1 MADEILCTVQDGIA
15 TLTLNRPEKR
25 NALNATALEQLA
37 GHLDTLERHKD
48 VRVVVM
54 RGAGQVFCAGRDL
67 RELGQQQQSTDIPRL
82 DITQV
87 FHQVECCRHPTIAM
101 VHGDALAGGCELAL
115 HCDLRVAADVARF
128 GMPLARLGLI
138 VPFDL
143 TRKLIEIIGTASTK
157 QLLFTA
163 EPITGTRAYEIGM
176 VHQVVSLSEIEQVTY
191 EMARSIAGNA
201 PLALAGIKATIRRTL
216 APQEQI
222 EHADLDALV
231 RQNRQSA
238 DAREG
243 IRAWLEKRQPM
254 FRGE

>member
-1 MADEILCTVQDGIA
+1 MADDVLCTVQNGIA
-15 TLTLNRPEKR
+15 TITLHRPEKR
-25 NALNATALEQLA
+25 NALNTAALEQLA
-37 GHLDTLERHKD
+37 AHLDTLEHHKD
-48 VRVVVM
+48 VRVVVF
-54 RGAGQVFCAGRDL
+54 RGAGKAFCAGRDL
-67 RELGQQQQSTDIPRL
+67 RELGQQQQSAATPRI

-87 FHQVECCRHPTIAM
+87 FHQIEHCCHPTIAM

-143 TRKLIEIIGTASTK
+143 TRKLVEIIGTASTK

-163 EPITGTRAYEIGM
+163 EPMDGTRAYEIGM
-176 VHQVVSLSEIEQVTY
+176 VHQVVPLAEVEQVTY
-191 EMARSIAGNA
+191 EMARRIAGNA
-201 PLALAGIKATIRRTL
+201 PLALAGIKTMILRTL
-216 APQEQI
+216 VPQERI
-222 EHADLDALV
+222 EHADLDELV
-231 RQNRQSA
+231 RQNRQST

-243 IRAWLEKRQPM
+243 IRAWLEKRQPL

>member
-25 NALNATALEQLA
+25 NALNTAALEQLA
-37 GHLDTLERHKD
+37 GHLDILEHHKD
-48 VRVVVM
+48 VRVVVF
-54 RGAGQVFCAGRDL
+54 RGAGKAFCAGRDL
-67 RELGQQQQSTDIPRL
+67 RELGQQQQSSDIPRI

-87 FHQVECCRHPTIAM
+87 FHKIERCRHPTIAM

-143 TRKLIEIIGTASTK
+143 TRKLVEILGTASTK
-157 QLLFTA
+157 QILFTA
-163 EPITGTRAYEIGM
+163 EPISGTRAYEIGM
-176 VHQVVSLSEIEQVTY
+176 VHQVVPLAEVEQVTY
-191 EMARSIAGNA
+191 EMAGSIARNA
-201 PLALAGIKATIRRTL
+201 PLALAGIKTTILRML
-216 APQEQI
+216 VPQERI
-222 EHADLDALV
+222 EHADLDELV
-231 RQNRQSA
+231 RQNRQRA

-243 IRAWLEKRQPM
+243 IRAWLEKRQPV